1 MARSPAPAWVRPA
14 PPLACAAGPAAA
26 AAGARPRGGAG
37 GGAHGDPLAAGSGLP
52 VPAAFPGIEAALAAA
67 GTERQREGGGCRGL
81 PCDFFFLIVFFI
93 FVPPFFSL
101 SWPFPDCER

>member
-1 MARSPAPAWVRPA
+1 MARSPAPAWARPA

-52 VPAAFPGIEAALAAA
+52 VPAAFPRDRSCLKKPEMVELK
-67 GTERQREGGGCRGL
+67 ER
-81 PCDFFFLIVFFI
+81 LITLLRKQVR
-93 FVPPFFSL
+93 V
-101 SWPFPDCER
+101 

>member
-1 MARSPAPAWVRPA
+1 M
-14 PPLACAAGPAAA
+14 
-26 AAGARPRGGAG
+26 
-37 GGAHGDPLAAGSGLP
+37 
-52 VPAAFPGIEAALAAA
+52 PAAFPGTGAALAAA

-101 SWPFPDCER
+101 SWPFPDCERLFYAYLIFLERGRQMELRDSVNA